1 MPDQPE
7 PAAETLTRP
16 SSEPAPG
23 PAAAPDAEPAP
34 VAGPGEQR
42 AADEGSWLYRL
53 SAEQWL
59 AAAANE
65 LHNAEFAF
73 RAKQQRAAVTHA
85 RRAGGMALNAVLRL
99 RAEPD
104 PRYGRSYMDHLH
116 ALAADEAL
124 GEAGAP
130 LREAASRLL
139 TMPLRL
145 ELVPLGPGDVTQAAP
160 AARILEYARARVAAS
175 SG

>member
-1 MPDQPE
+1 MPDQPR
-7 PAAETLTRP
+7 PAAEPVTRP
-16 SSEPAPG
+16 PSEPAPG
-23 PAAAPDAEPAP
+23 PAVAPDAGPAA
-34 VAGPGEQR
+34 VAEPGESR
-42 AADEGSWLYRL
+42 AADEGFWLHRL

-65 LHNAEFAF
+65 LHSAEFAF

-99 RAEPD
+99 QAEPD

-116 ALAADEAL
+116 ALAADESIGEVGAL
-124 GEAGAP
+124 
-130 LREAASRLL
+130 LREAAARLL

-145 ELVPLGPGDVTQAAP
+145 DLVPLGPGDVTQAAP
-160 AARILEYARARVAAS
+160 AARILEYARARVAAR